1 MKIFHK
7 LDDIPHD
14 FGPSFVTVGNFDGL
28 HCAHR
33 TVLDEIARRAKSANG
48 VSVVVT
54 FEPHPVR
61 ILRPDQS
68 FKLLT
73 PTPEK
78 IRLFETTTVDAVLL
92 LPFTRDLSLMTPH
105 QFAHEILKRRL
116 HAREIHEGY
125 NFHFG
130 RKAAGNIQ
138 VLREL
143 GREMGFEVHEYP
155 EMRLRGE
162 RVSSSHIR
170 KLLAEEGR
178 VSRARH
184 LLGRPFSIL
193 SFPGRGRGYGA
204 KYTVPTINLA
214 RYEELVPKDG
224 VYITRT
230 RIGRLQT
237 SRDALQLVSRVG
249 FGKGTAFTGSPE
261 RPPLAFWGKGVPF
274 AIARDAAL
282 AAEGRSSNPREQVLE
297 QAVEA
302 APTKAST
309 RPSSD
314 SQTGECFDSVTNV
327 GNRPTFGP
335 DSFAI
340 ESHLLNFH
348 PIALT
353 ADTEVEIHFLK
364 RLRDEIKFPSVEAL
378 KEQIGRDVRK
388 AQKYFRRLGNPS
400 PHPVSRITES

>member
-7 LDDIPHD
+7 LDEVPSD
-14 FGPSFVTVGNFDGL
+14 FGPALVSVGNFDGV
-28 HCAHR
+28 HRAHR
-33 TVLDEIARRAKSANG
+33 HVIDEIVRRAKAEKAQT
-48 VSVVVT
+48 VVVT

-61 ILRPDQS
+61 ILRPDHA

-73 PTPEK
+73 PLPEK
-78 IRLFETTTVDAVLL
+78 LRLLESTGVDAVVL
-92 LPFTRDLSLMTPH
+92 LPFSRDLSLMTPH
-105 QFAHEILKRRL
+105 QFVDEILKKQL
-116 HAREIHEGY
+116 HACEVHEGY

-130 RKAAGNIQ
+130 HKASGNIH

-143 GREMGFEVHEYP
+143 GQEMGFGVHDYP

-162 RVSSSHIR
+162 PVSSSHIR
-170 KLLAEEGR
+170 KLLCEGR

-184 LLGRPFSIL
+184 LLARPFSIL
-193 SFPGRGRGYGA
+193 STAGRGRGYGS

-230 RIGRLQT
+230 R
-237 SRDALQLVSRVG
+237 VG
-249 FGKGTAFTGSPE
+249 
-261 RPPLAFWGKGVPF
+261 
-274 AIARDAAL
+274 D
-282 AAEGRSSNPREQVLE
+282 
-297 QAVEA
+297 
-302 APTKAST
+302 
-309 RPSSD
+309 
-314 SQTGECFDSVTNV
+314 ECFDSVTNV
-327 GNRPTFGP
+327 GNRPTFGA

-348 PIALT
+348 PLELSAE
-353 ADTEVEIHFLK
+353 TEVELYFLD

-388 AQKYFRRLGNPS
+388 AQRYLRRLG
-400 PHPVSRITES
+400 T